1 MRLRRDGKSHGTVV
15 DWAKDFMQVGGIRAV
30 EEEEKSPVLVLPSPV
45 QLDQEPV
52 RLSTPNEVIVETDTL
67 TRHESMHC
75 GIDSLTQH
83 SPEENSH
90 TRFHCRQ
97 ELR

>member
-15 DWAKDFMQVGGIRAV
+15 DWAKDFMQVRGLSAV
-30 EEEEKSPVLVLPSPV
+30 EKHEESPVLVLPSPV
-45 QLDQEPV
+45 QLDHEPV
-52 RLSTPNEVIVETDTL
+52 RLSTHNEVIVEADTL

-75 GIDSLTQH
+75 GLDSLTQH

-90 TRFHCRQ
+90 ARFHCRQ